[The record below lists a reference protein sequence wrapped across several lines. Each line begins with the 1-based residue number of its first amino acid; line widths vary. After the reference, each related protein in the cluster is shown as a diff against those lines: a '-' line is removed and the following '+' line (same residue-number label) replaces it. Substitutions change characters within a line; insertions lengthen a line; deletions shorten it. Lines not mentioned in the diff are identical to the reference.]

1 LYLASPPRSGKSESD
16 TMLRPKGLPITALLT
31 ALVALGPLST
41 DLYLPSLPGMA
52 RSFPAPVAEV
62 QLTLSVFLV
71 GLALGQ
77 LAYGPLCDRFGR
89 RPALLVGLAIYAVA
103 SLACLLAP
111 TIGLLIGLR
120 FLQAVGACA
129 GPVICRAIVRDV
141 HGRDGA
147 ARIYAYM
154 GAAMALA
161 PTLGPILGG
170 FLDLWFGWR
179 AAFAA
184 LTLYGAAGLC
194 AAALALPETNPAPD
208 PHAARPRHM
217 LSNYLSLIG
226 ERTYLGY
233 VLCCTFAY
241 GGIFAF
247 ISGSSFVLVDR
258 IGLPP
263 SQYGF
268 CFAAVVVGYIIGTL
282 SAGRLTRRLG
292 VDRLI
297 LVGGAIAAASGLAM
311 VALAWNVAAGS
322 LVAGALRIVLPM
334 LVYMIGIG
342 LTLPSALAG
351 AIGPF
356 PRRAGAASALLG
368 FTQMAV
374 AAAIGGAIG
383 LMHDGTARPMAGAI
397 ALVALVV
404 PLAHRFLARARG
416 AAAAI
421 Q

>member
-1 LYLASPPRSGKSESD
+1 M
-16 TMLRPKGLPITALLT
+16 TLRPNGLPVTALLT

-52 RSFPAPVAEV
+52 RSFAAPVAEI

-77 LAYGPLCDRFGR
+77 LAYGPLSDRFGR
-89 RPALLVGLAIYAVA
+89 RPVLLVGLALYGLA

-111 TIGLLIGLR
+111 GIGLLIVLR
-120 FLQAVGACA
+120 FLQALGACA
-129 GPVICRAIVRDV
+129 GPVICRAVVRDV

-170 FLDLWFGWR
+170 FLELWFGWR
-179 AAFAA
+179 AAFAVM
-184 LTLYGAAGLC
+184 TLYGAAGL
-194 AAALALPETNPAPD
+194 AIVALALPETNQAPD
-208 PHAARPRHM
+208 LHAALPRHM
-217 LSNYLSLIG
+217 LSNYVSLL
-226 ERTYLGY
+226 RHRPYLGY

-247 ISGSSFVLVDR
+247 ISGSSFVLVER

-263 SQYGF
+263 SAYGF
-268 CFAAVVVGYIIGTL
+268 CFAAVVLGYVVGTL
-282 SAGRLTRRLG
+282 GAGRLTRRLG

-297 LVGGAIAAASGLAM
+297 RAGGAIAAVSGLAM
-311 VALAWNVAAGS
+311 AGLAWNVAAGS
-322 LVAGALRIVLPM
+322 RIAGALSIVLPM

-342 LTLPSALAG
+342 LILPSALAG

-368 FTQMAV
+368 FTQMAT
-374 AAAIGGAIG
+374 AAALGGIIG
-383 LMHDGTARPMAGAI
+383 LLHDGTARPMVGAI
-397 ALVALVV
+397 ALAAFVV
-404 PLAHRFLARARG
+404 LLAHRFLARAGG
-416 AAAAI
+416 AASPPA
-421 Q
+421 